1 MLLPLT
7 AGLSYGLA
15 AASFCVLGILLIT
28 AWSRRRHT
36 AILGVACVATALWG
50 GATALAVFDGATV
63 DVDVL
68 ELCRDAAWTAFL
80 LRLLGYPHP
89 GARAVPMLATLAYLA
104 LMVGAV
110 FPDGG
115 LAQARSPL
123 LTLVL
128 ASRALLAVAGLV
140 LVEQL
145 YRHRSRDERWA
156 IKYACLGTGAI
167 WAYDFYLYTDALLL
181 QAVNA
186 ELWAARGLVN
196 ALTVP
201 LLAVAVARSAAWPS
215 GMALSRRALFH
226 SAALAGSAG
235 YLLAMGAA
243 GYYLRYVGGAWGGL
257 MQMAFLCGALLLL
270 AGLLVSGTFRARL
283 KVLISKHF
291 YRYDYDYREQ
301 WLALTRRLSQ
311 HAPGPYQRAVEA
323 MAELVDSPGGALWI
337 MDDGGVPQLAAHCQ
351 LEAAAAATAT
361 VQDGPDSQN
370 FFAFLG
376 RQRWVIDLTLPA
388 PEGTPPVPP
397 WLAALPHARLLVP
410 LLHQERLFGIV
421 VLQQTRSEL
430 HLNWEVLDLIKVAAG
445 QVSSYLALQAA
456 AEALTTARQF
466 ESYHRMSTFV
476 VHDLKNLVA
485 QLSLML
491 PNARLHGHNPA
502 FRADMLETIE
512 HAVQKT
518 TLMLH
523 KLLRSDDPQRNEALD
538 LGQLLARMVALQ
550 ASAVP
555 RPTLDCLAGPVQVL
569 ADPGRLQRVLGHLL
583 QNAIDA
589 TPATGT
595 VRVQL
600 LLTADGS
607 AVQVA
612 IADSGHGM
620 SMQFVRERLFKPFD
634 TTKTAGMGIGAFE
647 SRAYIAE
654 LGGALDVASAHGCGS
669 TFIVTLPM
677 LPALPMLAKA
687 PASEPLVAATRH
699 TPQPLGALLG

>member
-1 MLLPLT
+1 MLLPQT
-7 AGLSYGLA
+7 AALSYGLA
-15 AASFCVLGILLIT
+15 AVGFCLLGILLIT

-36 AILGVACVATALWG
+36 AILGVACLASALWG
-50 GATALAVFDGATV
+50 GVTALAVVDGATAGI
-63 DVDVL
+63 DVL

-89 GARAVPMLATLAYLA
+89 GARAVPVLATLAYLA
-104 LMVGAV
+104 LMIVAV
-110 FPDGG
+110 VADDG
-115 LAQARSPL
+115 LARAHGPL
-123 LTLVL
+123 LTFVL

-156 IKYACLGTGAI
+156 VKYACLGTGAI
-167 WAYDFYLYTDALLL
+167 WAYDFYLYADALLL

-196 ALTVP
+196 ALAVP
-201 LLAVAVARSAAWPS
+201 MLAVAVARSAAWPS

-226 SAALAGSAG
+226 SAALAGSAA
-235 YLLAMGAA
+235 YLLAMGAV

-270 AGLLVSGTFRARL
+270 AGLLVSGAFRARL
-283 KVLISKHF
+283 QVLISKHF

-337 MDDGGVPQLAAHCQ
+337 MDDSDMPELAAQCRM
-351 LEAAAAATAT
+351 EAAAAASASAHAAALAP
-361 VQDGPDSQN
+361 GGRE

-376 RQRWVIDLTLPA
+376 RTRWVIDLAVPMQ
-388 PEGTPPVPP
+388 PGTPPVPP

-410 LLHQERLFGIV
+410 LVHQERLFGIV

-430 HLNWEVLDLIKVAAG
+430 RLNWEVLDLIKVAAG

-456 AEALTTARQF
+456 AEALTIARQF

-485 QLSLML
+485 QLSLMI

-523 KLLRSDDPQRNEALD
+523 KLLRSDDQQRSEPLD
-538 LGQLLARMVALQ
+538 LGQLLARMVALH
-550 ASAVP
+550 ASAAP
-555 RPTLDCLAGPVQVL
+555 RPTLDCPADPVQVL

-600 LLTADGS
+600 LLAADGG
-607 AVQVA
+607 AARVA

-620 SMQFVRERLFKPFD
+620 SLQFVRERLFKPFD
-634 TTKTAGMGIGAFE
+634 TTKTAGMGIGVFE

-654 LGGALDVASAHGCGS
+654 LGGMLDVVSAPGCGA
-669 TFIVTLPM
+669 TFTVTLPV
-677 LPALPMLAKA
+677 LPPSG
-687 PASEPLVAATRH
+687 PTFEASRR
-699 TPQPLGALLG
+699 TPQPLGALFG